1 MTFRQTLKKQLKD
14 KGPIKGRKWF
24 TKLNPEGLI
33 KEIKMVFNAE
43 EYTTANPNR
52 KLYGDQALYTILEKD
67 KITRDE
73 VSR

>member
-24 TKLNPEGLI
+24 TKLDISGLI
-33 KEIKMVFNAE
+33 KEIKMVFNAK
-43 EYTTANPNR
+43 EYASANPNR
-52 KLYGDQALYTILEKD
+52 KLYGDQALLTILEKD

-73 VSR
+73 VNR

>member
-1 MTFRQTLKKQLKD
+1 
-14 KGPIKGRKWF
+14 
-24 TKLNPEGLI
+24 
-33 KEIKMVFNAE
+33 MVFNAK
-43 EYTTANPNR
+43 EYSESNPNR

>member
-14 KGPIKGRKWF
+14 KGVMKGRKWF
-24 TKLNPEGLI
+24 TKLDDSGLI
-33 KEIKMVFNAE
+33 KEIKMVFNAK
-43 EYTTANPNR
+43 EYTESNPNR
-52 KLYGDQALYTILEKD
+52 KLYGDQALYAILEKD